1 MITASPAADLLT
13 VNSPIAA
20 LRGEV
25 DVPGD
30 KSITHRSLM
39 LGAIANGT
47 TRITNALPATD
58 CIATL
63 EMVRDLGIDVEQLPS
78 GEILVYGKGINGL
91 REPGRPLECGGSG
104 TTIRLIAGIL
114 AGQPFYSVLASN
126 AQLGKRPMDR
136 IAMPLRRMGATV
148 LGRQGGKFTPLTI
161 QGGKLKAINY
171 KPPVASAQ
179 IKSAVLLAGLFADG
193 ITTVEEMLP
202 TRDHTERMLK
212 AMGAQILTEGT
223 RISITP
229 RPILAPLK
237 IRIPGDMSSAAFL
250 LVAASIVPGSSLLI
264 RRIGINPGRVGILGA
279 LQRMGADLRLQ
290 REGMENGEPVA
301 DLQIEYNALNGISI
315 TPEEVPG
322 LIDELPVIAVAATQA
337 NGITEVRG
345 AGELRVKE
353 TDRIGTTVSELKRM
367 GANIE
372 ALPDGFRIEGPTP
385 LRGANVSSHG
395 DHRLAMALTVA
406 ALVAEGET
414 VIEGI
419 ECTRDSFPGFEDTL
433 AQLLNEG
440 AAA

>member
-1 MITASPAADLLT
+1 
-13 VNSPIAA
+13 
-20 LRGEV
+20 
-25 DVPGD
+25 
-30 KSITHRSLM
+30 
-39 LGAIANGT
+39 
-47 TRITNALPATD
+47 
-58 CIATL
+58 
-63 EMVRDLGIDVEQLPS
+63 
-78 GEILVYGKGINGL
+78 
-91 REPGRPLECGGSG
+91 RPLECGGSG
-104 TTIRLIAGIL
+104 TTIRLMSGIL

-136 IAMPLRRMGATV
+136 IATPLRRMGATV

-161 QGGKLKAINY
+161 QGGKLKAITY

-202 TRDHTERMLK
+202 TRDHTERMLR
-212 AMGAQILTEGT
+212 AMGAQILTDGT

-229 RPILAPLK
+229 RPILAPLT

-250 LVAASIVPGSSLLI
+250 LVAASIVPGSQLLI

-279 LQRMGADLRLQ
+279 LQRMGADLTLQ
-290 REGMENGEPVA
+290 REGMENGERVA
-301 DLQIEYNALNGISI
+301 DLQIGYNALNGISI

-337 NGITEVRG
+337 NGVTEVRG
-345 AGELRVKE
+345 AAELRVKE
-353 TDRIGTTVSELKRM
+353 TDRIGTTVSELRRM

-372 ALPDGFRIEGPTP
+372 ALPDGFRIMGPTP
-385 LRGANVSSHG
+385 LHGAQVSSHG

-433 AQLLNEG
+433 AQLLNAE